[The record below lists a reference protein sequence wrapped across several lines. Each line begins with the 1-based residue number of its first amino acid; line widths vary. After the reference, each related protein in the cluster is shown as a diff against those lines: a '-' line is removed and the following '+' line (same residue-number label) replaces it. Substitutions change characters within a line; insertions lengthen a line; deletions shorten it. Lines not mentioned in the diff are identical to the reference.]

1 VLRISKTVLASH
13 IVRPGLHRIGLDFYG
28 EPAPTTDQVVVMT
41 GRARPE
47 KVLALAREGIRG
59 SLLR

>member
-13 IVRPGLHRIGLDFYG
+13 IVRPGLHGVGFDFYG
-28 EPAPTTDQVVVMT
+28 QPAPTTDQVVVVP

-47 KVLALAREGIRG
+47 EVLTFTRERIRG

>member
-1 VLRISKTVLASH
+1 VLRVSKTVLASH
-13 IVRPGLHRIGLDFYG
+13 IVRPGLHGVGFDFHG
-28 EPAPTTDQVVVMT
+28 QPAPTTDQVVVMT